1 MDKTHVV
8 TFRLEKDMLEEL
20 DSFTKTHT
28 YWKRSFIIV
37 AILWAFFRYASK
49 GMQFNI
55 VRAAFRS
62 PSKYRL
68 VLEEITEE
76 TTKN

>member
-1 MDKTHVV
+1 MDKSHVV
-8 TFRLEKDMLEEL
+8 TFRLDKEMLEEL
-20 DSFTKTHT
+20 DAFTHTHT
-28 YWKRSFIIV
+28 YWKRSFILV

-55 VRAAFRS
+55 VRAAFRKGD
-62 PSKYRL
+62 KYRL
-68 VLEEITEE
+68 ILEEITEE

>member
-8 TFRLEKDMLEEL
+8 TFRLDKDMLEEL
-20 DSFTKTHT
+20 DSFTHTHT
-28 YWKRSFIIV
+28 YWKRSFILV
-37 AILWAFFRYASK
+37 AILWAFFHYASK
-49 GMQFNI
+49 GMQYNI
-55 VRAAFRS
+55 VRAAFRRGN
-62 PSKYRL
+62 KYRL

>member
-8 TFRLEKDMLEEL
+8 TFRLDKEMLEEL
-20 DSFTKTHT
+20 DAFTHTHT
-28 YWKRSFIIV
+28 YWKRSFILV

-55 VRAAFRS
+55 VRAAFRKGD
-62 PSKYRL
+62 KYRL
-68 VLEEITEE
+68 VLEEITDE